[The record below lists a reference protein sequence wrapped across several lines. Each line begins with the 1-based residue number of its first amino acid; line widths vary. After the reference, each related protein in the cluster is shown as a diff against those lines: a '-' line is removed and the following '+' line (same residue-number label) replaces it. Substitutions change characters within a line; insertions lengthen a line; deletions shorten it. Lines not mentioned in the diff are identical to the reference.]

1 MLCEKDMHKFGMSER
16 ICKHKTAGVRACMRL
31 SGYKY
36 SIRDGR
42 PRTLARACTYLLI
55 AICSTV
61 LGACLIKYTPN
72 VLHK

>member
-1 MLCEKDMHKFGMSER
+1 MSKICMSER
-16 ICKHKTAGVRACMRL
+16 ICTHKTAGVRACMRL

-42 PRTLARACTYLLI
+42 PRTLARACTYLFI
-55 AICSTV
+55 ALFSTV
-61 LGACLIKYTPN
+61 MGACLIKYTPN